1 MEFGKINTLI
11 YMRST
16 PQGVY
21 LEDEQGEEVLLPN
34 KFVTNEMEVDDK
46 LDVFVYLDSEDRPVA
61 TTQTP
66 LIQLNQFNFLKVKDA
81 NSIGAFMDWGL
92 DKDLLVP
99 FRNQK
104 ADFEKDKYYLVYLY
118 FDEQS
123 QRLAGTNKFQ
133 GILHADE
140 PTFERGQKVEA
151 LLCDKTDLGINC
163 IIDNTHVGMIY
174 HDEIFDI
181 VKRGEKRDIYIKKV
195 REDGKI
201 DLSIEPLGAKRLE
214 PNAEKVLEYITK
226 CGGSI
231 KLTDKSSPDI
241 IFDELKMSKR
251 AFKDALGTLYKNKK
265 VVLSKTETKL
275 I

>member
-1 MEFGKINTLI
+1 MEFGRVNKLK

-21 LEDEQGEEVLLPN
+21 LENEAGEEVLLPN
-34 KFVTNEMEVDDK
+34 KFVTDDMEVDDL

-66 LIQLNQFNFLKVKDA
+66 LIQLNEFNFLKVKDA
-81 NSIGAFMDWGL
+81 NNIGAFMDWGL

-104 ADFEKDKYYLVYLY
+104 AEFESDRYYLIYLY

-133 GILHADE
+133 GILHSEE
-140 PTFERGQKVEA
+140 PHFERGQKVTA

-181 VKRGEKRDIYIKKV
+181 VKRGEKRDVYIKKV

-214 PNAEKVLEYITK
+214 PNAEKVLKYITK
-226 CGGSI
+226 NGGSI
-231 KLTDKSSPDI
+231 KLTDKSSPDL

-251 AFKDALGTLYKNKK
+251 AFKDALGILYKNKR
-265 VVLSKTETKL
+265 VILSKTETKL
-275 I
+275 A

>member
-181 VKRGEKRDIYIKKV
+181 VKRGEKRDVYIKKV

-214 PNAEKVLEYITK
+214 PNAEKVLKYITK